1 MKARTVPISRSDTP
15 RVVMQRIITVRFAE
29 LLQRSQALSSGGV
42 KGLHDMRI
50 ACKRLRYALET
61 FTTQLPFL
69 SPAAQ
74 ALRTMQDTLG
84 ELHDCDMLADAAVR
98 SSADLLYARLL
109 RDRTELLFS
118 ARTQWK
124 NSFRSRGPFAKM
136 ISYAEL
142 GSK

>member
-1 MKARTVPISRSDTP
+1 MKARTIPINGWDTP
-15 RVVMQRIITVRFAE
+15 ELAMRRIITVRFAE
-29 LLQRSQALSSGGV
+29 LLERSKALTAGGV

-61 FTTQLPFL
+61 FAKQLPHL

-84 ELHDCDMLADAAVR
+84 ELHDCDILADAATR

-109 RDRTELLFS
+109 RDRAELLFS
-118 ARTQWK
+118 SRAQWK
-124 NSFRSRGPFAKM
+124 NSFRSRGEFSQL
-136 ISYAEL
+136 ISYADL